1 MTRWLQGFDSLIA
14 YQLFIMSS
22 IESYDGLC
30 ALHAPFASFGL
41 RLRCKHPMSHHGPCS
56 WEKYRSQF
64 VISSYCGR
72 GDYLEVTDKDG
83 FKRGFID
90 SVVYH
95 NYEHIPISINSKGKL
110 KIK

>member
-1 MTRWLQGFDSLIA
+1 
-14 YQLFIMSS
+14 MSS

-41 RLRCKHPMSHHGPCS
+41 RLRCKYAMCHGGPCS

-64 VISSYCGR
+64 ILCGGVGR
-72 GDYLEVTDKDG
+72 LDYLQLEDKDG

-95 NYEHIPISINSKGKL
+95 NYEHLPITITSKGKL